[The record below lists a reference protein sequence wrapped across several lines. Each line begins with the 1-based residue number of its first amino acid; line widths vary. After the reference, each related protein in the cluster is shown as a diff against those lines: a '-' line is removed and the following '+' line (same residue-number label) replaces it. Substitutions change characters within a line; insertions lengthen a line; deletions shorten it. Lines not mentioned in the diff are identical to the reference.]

1 MSGDTSITVAG
12 NLTADPELR
21 FTTAGTAVANFTIA
35 STPRAFDNEHNEWVD
50 GETQFLP
57 AHIWRGA
64 AENAAGSLAKGM
76 RVIATGELKSRS
88 YETRTG
94 EKRTVLELEVEEI
107 GPSLRYAAAAVH
119 GSSRAAADAAE
130 EERRSEE
137 IHPVDHFSLSARGY
151 TDDDLWFGMD
161 ANPAG
166 RISTRPQDPEPA
178 N

>member
-21 FTTAGTAVANFTIA
+21 FTTAGTAVVNFTIA

-107 GPSLRYAAAAVH
+107 GPSLRYAAVPRGFAKSEGSTTANSRVEAPGGDARHLGAGKDQRGGAV
-119 GSSRAAADAAE
+119 
-130 EERRSEE
+130 
-137 IHPVDHFSLSARGY
+137 PF
-151 TDDDLWFGMD
+151 
-161 ANPAG
+161 
-166 RISTRPQDPEPA
+166 PQDDPWFTSEGHA
-178 N
+178 RT